1 MARQPVSTQV
11 QGNNLAVTAAPV
23 DTMVQP
29 TAPTGGQILLQQ
41 LANIDS
47 GIKGIIGGVQQ
58 LSQTRLNQEVFE
70 LEQNKRIEAEAAR
83 LKNAEAQAAKEA
95 EAARKAMLKKSQEEA
110 LEIARQKVSL
120 AAANGDTSQLGSV
133 IIEQA
138 NTGDSKGARDVATS
152 IGKLISS
159 DIQSQ
164 IATETQGMSDIELR
178 SYDAESRAKQLFNE
192 KAQGFGLSPD
202 SLKYIDAGV
211 VQEMQRAPQ
220 SALNTVVSQAA
231 ELKNKNDEAAKTLDT
246 AMAVNEGA
254 AKTLEDPKAL
264 VGDFGASMAGAVM
277 DGDDAIAQAVH
288 KSTFD
293 TVVKSMDDLAAG
305 VVDGSV
311 PPDFAL
317 TKLKELK
324 EAANTEVPFRDGKN
338 ITIAS
343 FGNGKFSD
351 AYVAADRKIKSIKA
365 SQESGASVDN
375 LWINSLVNASKD
387 AASSGNK
394 SRFDEITQTVVGSDV
409 YNKLTPAQKGIV
421 DKQFKTQEGVLYG
434 NMTTTDLDRRDATNA
449 LRKGDNNALK
459 DLSPE
464 AVMSSVT
471 SVAPVRFD
479 PTTVA
484 NDVGVLRSTVGSTIK
499 GNEAA
504 AKYLSD
510 TFKVQPI
517 NTPENFSKYAQVL
530 TVLHNTD
537 GEMFKKVISKG
548 GDPRAARVF
557 QVSKAVES
565 MGGGVEEAMAAYK
578 TLTSY
583 SDINGEAAKSME
595 SKVNATYNIMIADS
609 EYPYAMSDYSTETLV
624 KESIRANIIMGV
636 PSQFIPNTVYNQVN
650 SMYIANQRGT
660 LSSANDGFGDE
671 ESRKEYADP
680 KNLLD
685 VATLIV
691 TDKTA
696 KRMKAQKSGMN
707 SSDEAAISR
716 WGEQLKDK
724 YTGLVI
730 KEANGTSY
738 LYGILKRKGLFFDS
752 SEDAIEIVRD
762 NTGAA
767 LSYPTKDSANYYL
780 KQQAKRNKESAF
792 KNPEKAIELIS
803 PSVPQ

>member
-11 QGNNLAVTAAPV
+11 QGRNLAVTAAPV

-83 LKNAEAQAAKEA
+83 LKSAEAQAAKEA
-95 EAARKAMLKKSQEEA
+95 EAARKAMLKKSNEDE

-254 AKTLEDPKAL
+254 AKTLDNPKSI
-264 VGDFGASMAGAVM
+264 VGEFTANMAGATM

-317 TKLKELK
+317 TKLKEIR
-324 EAANTEVPFRDGKN
+324 EAANTEVPYRDGKN

-351 AYVAADRKIKSIKA
+351 AYKSAVTKVNSIKA
-365 SQESGASVDN
+365 SQEAGVSVDN
-375 LWINSLVNASKD
+375 LWINTLLKTSKD

-394 SRFDEITQTVVGSDV
+394 SRFDEIAQTVFGSDI
-409 YNKLTPAQKGIV
+409 YSKLTPAQKVIV
-421 DKQFKTQEGVLYG
+421 DKQFKSQESTLYG
-434 NMTTTDLDRRDATNA
+434 NITTTNLDLRDTANA
-449 LRKGDNNALK
+449 LRAGDNEALEKQKPDIIKTAVTGGKPLVFNTPDFAQGVVNLQGNANGTL
-459 DLSPE
+459 
-464 AVMSSVT
+464 
-471 SVAPVRFD
+471 
-479 PTTVA
+479 
-484 NDVGVLRSTVGSTIK
+484 K
-499 GNEAA
+499 GNEVAVSA
-504 AKYLSD
+504 ISD
-510 TFKVQPI
+510 TFKTQSLK
-517 NTPENFSKYAQVL
+517 NPEEFKTFAQNLV
-530 TVLHNTD
+530 VLHEVNPEYFKRVLKDVPQAKLVFTVSQAAGGLGTD
-537 GEMFKKVISKG
+537 PVKAFGIYGQLADST
-548 GDPRAARVF
+548 RV
-557 QVSKAVES
+557 
-565 MGGGVEEAMAAYK
+565 GK
-578 TLTSY
+578 TY
-583 SDINGEAAKSME
+583 SDSIDATTSSIFNSM
-595 SKVNATYNIMIADS
+595 KANDDF
-609 EYPYAMSDYSTETLV
+609 EYDVLDPNTRLIVHD
-624 KESIRANIIMGV
+624 SIRNNVMMGV
-636 PSQFIPNTVYNQVN
+636 PVDSIPETVKSQLRSIYTV
-650 SMYIANQRGT
+650 ANGGK
-660 LSSANDGFGDE
+660 LVKDHDGFFDE
-671 ESRKEYADP
+671 KDRERFYDEQRQMTIARDYVIASAKSLIESNKNKFTATNEEFINDYFKGLGKYYGGFIAKPDSSGRTYIWGRVKDIGVFWDTLTDAVEPVVGLDGKQLYYDTKKSADIY
-680 KNLLD
+680 LQSY
-685 VATLIV
+685 
-691 TDKTA
+691 
-696 KRMKAQKSGMN
+696 QKSKKE
-707 SSDEAAISR
+707 EAAR
-716 WGEQLKDK
+716 ARQVQL
-724 YTGLVI
+724 TM
-730 KEANGTSY
+730 
-738 LYGILKRKGLFFDS
+738 
-752 SEDAIEIVRD
+752 
-762 NTGAA
+762 
-767 LSYPTKDSANYYL
+767 PM
-780 KQQAKRNKESAF
+780 
-792 KNPEKAIELIS
+792 S
-803 PSVPQ
+803 PMQ